1 MGNWWTS
8 PESHQFVSA
17 AMANPSQYFSRFSGH
32 LGECSHTGQHWH
44 EAAKRP
50 LSRLLESGSV
60 ARTPESYMSKKFD
73 VGDRHYLLY
82 KQEPSASS
90 PEGTTFGVF
99 ILPPVEYAL
108 PLVERL
114 QSPVDTEEDM
124 WRWAQEA
131 ALSHAK
137 GGSGLI

>member
-1 MGNWWTS
+1 MGKWWTS
-8 PESHQFVSA
+8 PGSHQFVRA
-17 AMANPSQYFSRFSGH
+17 AMANPSQYFSRFSGR
-32 LGECSHTGQHWH
+32 LGTCGQTGRTR
-44 EAAKRP
+44 APSRKRP
-50 LSRLLESGSV
+50 LSRLLELRSM
-60 ARTPESYMSKKFD
+60 ARTPESYISKKFD

-82 KQEPSASS
+82 KEPSASS

-99 ILPPVEYAL
+99 LLPPAEYAL

-114 QSPVDTEEDM
+114 QSPVDTAEDM

-137 GGSGLI
+137 GGVSY